1 MADPPEPMPHL
12 APLRSYDPRSIGE
25 YRLLGRLGSGG
36 QGDVFLGLD
45 PLGGHVAVKTI
56 RVELFNDP
64 RAPERL
70 ARELA
75 TAARVRQFCTARIIA
90 SGLEADLP
98 YVVSEFIPGKTLH
111 QHVQDA
117 GTMSGDD
124 LERLA
129 VGTVAALTAIHR
141 AGVVHCDFKP
151 DNVILG
157 PLGPRVI
164 DFGIAQVLD
173 ATHTMTAIRGFP
185 PYMAPERM
193 AGAPPRSP
201 CDIFAWAATIAFAA
215 SGRPPFGRDQA
226 VTLYRRMQSGPPE
239 LEGLPPAMEDL
250 IRQCLDKDEGRRPD
264 AQQILFRLLGYG
276 DEAELETVLVEGS
289 DEAGQLR
296 PTSSLERTQ
305 PFEPAPPPAPPPPRV
320 PLPAPGTQRQ
330 GLRGEA
336 GDAWAISAAI
346 FLGALG
352 GAVGYVASA
361 EPGPATAVGAT
372 TFAVVYLVRL
382 LLAVRLQRSG
392 SAAPESSAQAPST
405 GPPPS
410 A

>member
-1 MADPPEPMPHL
+1 M
-12 APLRSYDPRSIGE
+12 
-25 YRLLGRLGSGG
+25 
-36 QGDVFLGLD
+36 
-45 PLGGHVAVKTI
+45 
-56 RVELFNDP
+56 
-64 RAPERL
+64 
-70 ARELA
+70 
-75 TAARVRQFCTARIIA
+75 AARVRQFCTARIIA
-90 SGLEADLP
+90 NGLEKDLP
-98 YVVSEFIPGKTLH
+98 YVVSEFVPGRTLH
-111 QHVQDA
+111 RHVHEVGA
-117 GTMSGDD
+117 MSGDD

-129 VGTVAALTAIHR
+129 VGTIAALTAIHR

-173 ATHTMTAIRGFP
+173 STRTMTSIRGFP

-193 AGAPPRSP
+193 AGAPPRPP
-201 CDIFAWAATIAFAA
+201 CDIFAWAATIAFVA
-215 SGRPPFGRDQA
+215 SGRPPFGRGEA
-226 VTLYRRMQSGPPE
+226 VVTLHHRMQNEPPD

-250 IRQCLDKDEGRRPD
+250 IRQCLDPDERRRPD
-264 AQQILFRLLGYG
+264 AQRILFRLLGYG

-289 DEAGQLR
+289 GEAGQLR
-296 PTSSLERTQ
+296 PTSPLEHVR
-305 PFEPAPPPAPPPPRV
+305 PSEPPPPWVSPPAPATSR
-320 PLPAPGTQRQ
+320 R
-330 GLRGEA
+330 GLREEA

-352 GAVGYVASA
+352 GAAGYVASTA
-361 EPGPATAVGAT
+361 PGPAMTVGAA

-392 SAAPESSAQAPST
+392 SAAPESSTPTPPA